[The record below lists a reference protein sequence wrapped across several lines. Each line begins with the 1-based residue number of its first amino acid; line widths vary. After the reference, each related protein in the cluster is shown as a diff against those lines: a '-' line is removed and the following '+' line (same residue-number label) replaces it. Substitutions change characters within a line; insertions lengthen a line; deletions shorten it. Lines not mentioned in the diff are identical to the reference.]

1 MKEDRK
7 SSNWSE
13 FYSEF
18 INRNIGLVSV
28 EEQERIRTAKVAV
41 LGVGGL
47 GGPLVEQLVRVG
59 CERLSICD
67 NGKFEVSNLN
77 RQICFKEDIGK
88 FKIDVTEIRLK
99 KINPN
104 IEVIKSQDFDS
115 SSALALLKDVSLAV
129 LTLDD
134 PIVSIV
140 IARECFRRKIPLLE
154 SWGIPFL
161 WAWWFTAENL
171 DYETCYGFKTKKLT
185 VDEIT
190 NSPETVFDIRVKVL
204 DKLRQFPEV
213 QERYNRE
220 KGTIQ
225 GMASGKL
232 PFVSIAPIIRI
243 TASYLAYEAIFT
255 GIIKAK
261 KMVLAPT
268 IIGYDYFNMKEINF
282 E

>member
-1 MKEDRK
+1 
-7 SSNWSE
+7 
-13 FYSEF
+13 
-18 INRNIGLVSV
+18 
-28 EEQERIRTAKVAV
+28 
-41 LGVGGL
+41 
-47 GGPLVEQLVRVG
+47 
-59 CERLSICD
+59 
-67 NGKFEVSNLN
+67 
-77 RQICFKEDIGK
+77 
-88 FKIDVTEIRLK
+88 
-99 KINPN
+99 
-104 IEVIKSQDFDS
+104 
-115 SSALALLKDVSLAV
+115 
-129 LTLDD
+129 
-134 PIVSIV
+134 
-140 IARECFRRKIPLLE
+140 LLE

-171 DYETCYGFKTKKLT
+171 DYETCYGFKTKRLT

-190 NSPETVFDIRVKVL
+190 NSPEIVFDIRVKVL

-268 IIGYDYFNMKEINF
+268 VIGYDYFNMKEINL